1 MKLNKRSV
9 ALLLSLAVL
18 LTVAVGATV
27 AFLVDKGNSVTN
39 TFTPS
44 KVDCEVLKEA
54 GVYTVKNTGD
64 TQCYVRVAIVVT
76 QKNGDAISI
85 TKPEYEPAFA
95 KDSKGNDCW
104 IEGADGYYY
113 YTQPL
118 DVAETTTALQVTVTA
133 ADGYTASVEILASA
147 IQATA
152 EAVKDWSND
161 TIAINKG
168 ELSRKS

>member
-27 AFLVDKGNSVTN
+27 AFLVDKDNSVTN

-54 GVYTVKNTGD
+54 GAYTVKNTGD
-64 TQCYVRVAIVVT
+64 TQCYIRVAIVVT

-85 TKPEYEPAFA
+85 TKPSATM
-95 KDSKGNDCW
+95 KLGTDW
-104 IEGADGYYY
+104 LLGADGYYY
-113 YTQPL
+113 YTKPL
-118 DVAETTTALQVTVTA
+118 AVYSPQTINDAITSGIVVTA
-133 ADGYTASVEILASA
+133 ENGHVEILASA

-161 TIAINKG
+161 MIVINNG

>member
-27 AFLVDKGNSVTN
+27 AFLVDKDNSVTN

-64 TQCYVRVAIVVT
+64 TQCYIRVAIVVT

-85 TKPEYEPAFA
+85 TKPLATIKPDA
-95 KDSKGNDCW
+95 GW
-104 IEGADGYYY
+104 LLGADGYYY
-113 YTQPL
+113 YTKPL
-118 DVAETTTALQVTVTA
+118 AVYSSQTINDAITSGIVVTA
-133 ADGYTASVEILASA
+133 ENGHVEILASA

-152 EAVKDWSND
+152 EAVEDWSKD
-161 TIAINKG
+161 TIVINDG
-168 ELSRKS
+168 VLSLKS

>member
-27 AFLVDKGNSVTN
+27 AFLVDGGNSVTN

-44 KVDCEVLKEA
+44 RVACEVMEKNGA
-54 GVYTVKNTGD
+54 YTVKNTGD

-85 TKPEYEPAFA
+85 TKPSATI
-95 KDSKGNDCW
+95 KLGTDW
-104 IEGADGYYY
+104 LLGADGYYY
-113 YTQPL
+113 YTKPL
-118 DVAETTTALQVTVTA
+118 AVYSPQTINDAITSGIVVTA
-133 ADGYTASVEILASA
+133 ENGHVEILASA

-152 EAVKDWSND
+152 EAVEDWSNGVAQIQNGVF
-161 TIAINKG
+161 TVTTK
-168 ELSRKS
+168 

>member
-44 KVDCEVLKEA
+44 RVACEVMEKNGA
-54 GVYTVKNTGD
+54 YTVKNTGD

-85 TKPEYEPAFA
+85 TKPSATI
-95 KDSKGNDCW
+95 KLGTDW
-104 IEGADGYYY
+104 LLGADGYYY
-113 YTQPL
+113 YTKPL
-118 DVAETTTALQVTVTA
+118 AVYSPQTINDAITSGIVVTA
-133 ADGYTASVEILASA
+133 ENGHVEILASA

-152 EAVKDWSND
+152 EAVEDWSKD
-161 TIAINKG
+161 TIVINDG
-168 ELSRKS
+168 VLSLKS

>member
-85 TKPEYEPAFA
+85 TKPSATITP
-95 KDSKGNDCW
+95 GTGW
-104 IEGADGYYY
+104 LLGTDGYYY

-118 DVAETTTALQVTVTA
+118 DVGKTTTAIQVSVTE

-161 TIAINKG
+161 TIVINNG
-168 ELSRKS
+168 ELSLKS

>member
-85 TKPEYEPAFA
+85 TKPSATI
-95 KDSKGNDCW
+95 KLGTDW
-104 IEGADGYYY
+104 LLGADGYYY
-113 YTQPL
+113 YTKPL
-118 DVAETTTALQVTVTA
+118 AVYSPQTINDAITSGIVVTA
-133 ADGYTASVEILASA
+133 ENGHVEILASA

-152 EAVKDWSND
+152 EAVEDWSKD
-161 TIAINKG
+161 TIVINDG
-168 ELSRKS
+168 VLSLKS

>member
-85 TKPEYEPAFA
+85 TKPSATITPGA
-95 KDSKGNDCW
+95 GW
-104 IEGADGYYY
+104 LLGADGYYY
-113 YTQPL
+113 YTKPL
-118 DVAETTTALQVTVTA
+118 AVYSPQTINDAITSGIVVTA
-133 ADGYTASVEILASA
+133 ENGHVEILASA

-152 EAVKDWSND
+152 EAVEDWSKD
-161 TIAINKG
+161 TIVINDG
-168 ELSRKS
+168 VLSLKS